1 MGPRPRVLLADD
13 HAIVAK
19 TLGSLIEKVA
29 DLLGTVSDGGQL
41 VDRVRR
47 VRPDIIVA
55 DVHMPVVNG
64 LDAMRQLRAEGVH
77 AKFIFVTMHA
87 DAQIAAEA
95 LDAGASGFV
104 FKQAAGEELI
114 EAIQAVAEGGTY
126 LTTAVLR
133 G

>member
-1 MGPRPRVLLADD
+1 MRPRVLLADD

-19 TLGSLIEKVA
+19 TLGRLIEEVA

-41 VDRVRR
+41 IDRARL
-47 VRPDIIVA
+47 VRPEIIVA
-55 DVHMPVVNG
+55 DVHMPVVSG

-77 AKFIFVTMHA
+77 AKFIFVTVHA
-87 DAQIAAEA
+87 DARIAAEA

-126 LTTAVLR
+126 LTAAILR
-133 G
+133 S

>member
-1 MGPRPRVLLADD
+1 MRPRVLLADD

-19 TLGSLIEKVA
+19 TLSRLIEEAV
-29 DLLGTVSDGGQL
+29 DLVGIVSDGGQL
-41 VDRVRR
+41 VDRARL

-55 DVHMPVVNG
+55 DVNMPVVSG

-77 AKFIFVTMHA
+77 AKFIFVTMHM
-87 DAQIAAEA
+87 DAQLASEA
-95 LDAGASGFV
+95 LHAGASGFV

-126 LTTAVLR
+126 LTTAILR
-133 G
+133 S